1 MNIINNSKTA
11 IASLK
16 NASSK
21 LNLAIYLL
29 TAISVISYI
38 VVVNYTNTMG
48 YEIAEMQLSIN
59 GLEKEYRDLQN
70 VATGLQ
76 SIDRIEQISNQ
87 QLNMVNVGKIDYVAL
102 DHNKVVALNK

>member
-1 MNIINNSKTA
+1 MNIINNSRTA
-11 IASLK
+11 VAGMKNLSAKLSL
-16 NASSK
+16 
-21 LNLAIYLL
+21 LMYVL
-29 TAISVISYI
+29 TSISVIGYI

-59 GLEKEYRDLQN
+59 NLEKDYRDLQN

-87 QLNMVNVGKIDYVAL
+87 QLNMVNAGKIDYVSVTHKAVAV
-102 DHNKVVALNK
+102 NK

>member
-1 MNIINNSKTA
+1 MNI
-11 IASLK
+11 LK
-16 NASSK
+16 NSQQAVASFKKAPAK
-21 LNLAIYLL
+21 LALAIYTLC
-29 TAISVISYI
+29 AISVVGYI

-59 GLEKEYRDLQN
+59 NLEKDYRDLQN

-87 QLNMVNVGKIDYVAL
+87 QLNMVNAGKIDYVSVNHKAFAV
-102 DHNKVVALNK
+102 NK

>member
-1 MNIINNSKTA
+1 MNIINNSKNA
-11 IASLK
+11 IANLN

-21 LNLAIYLL
+21 MNLAIYLL

-102 DHNKVVALNK
+102 DYNKVVALNK